1 MKRLATLGVFA
12 CAILVNCFYIYNLYN
27 KQGEQGSV
35 MQEPLPKRVLQPTHL
50 LGSTMNA
57 SVKRVLG
64 NPMQISASNL
74 TKPRSELSPAP
85 SNVKVNATKS
95 EACSHL
101 AAHCV
106 PNEDTNLF
114 SSLKV

>member
-12 CAILVNCFYIYNLYN
+12 CAILVWNCFYIYN
-27 KQGEQGSV
+27 KQGSV
-35 MQEPLPKRVLQPTHL
+35 MQEPLERVLQPKT
-50 LGSTMNA
+50 STMNA
-57 SVKRVLG
+57 SVGVLGNLG

-106 PNEDTNLF
+106 PNEGTNLF

>member
-12 CAILVNCFYIYNLYN
+12 CAILVWNCFYIYN
-27 KQGEQGSV
+27 KQGSV
-35 MQEPLPKRVLQPTHL
+35 MQEPLAERVLQPKTPL
-50 LGSTMNA
+50 SLGSTMNA
-57 SVKRVLG
+57 SVGVLG
-64 NPMQISASNL
+64 NPTMQISASNL

-106 PNEDTNLF
+106 PNEDTKATIFFPL
-114 SSLKV
+114 